1 MKKQNNNSHT
11 DLRLLILHAILS
23 VLLYPLTLELIKSLY
38 LLQRISESLLHN
50 IDNRFNDKKKMRLR
64 SLSLALQEH
73 R

>member
-23 VLLYPLTLELIKSLY
+23 VLLYPLTLELIKGVY

>member
-11 DLRLLILHAILS
+11 DLRLLILHALS

-38 LLQRISESLLHN
+38 LLQLHN

>member
-23 VLLYPLTLELIKSLY
+23 VLLYPLTLELIKSCKELVNHY
-38 LLQRISESLLHN
+38 FTILT
-50 IDNRFNDKKKMRLR
+50 IDSMTKKMRLR